1 MRPSFTLLDQA
12 LLERIVG
19 EAYDVLQ
26 LVGVLVENQQATEL
40 LLAAGCRPRGQRLLI
55 SAALIQQC
63 LKTVPRRITMY
74 DRSGRPAM
82 NLADR
87 EIHFDPGSSALNVLD
102 WPAQKERKPTT
113 RDLVDL
119 ARLTDALPHLAGQS
133 TGLVSSDMPQEIVD
147 RYRLYIAL
155 LHSSKPVITGTFSL
169 SGFTVMHELLSA
181 VRGSS
186 AALREQP
193 LAIFDCCPSPPLKWS
208 NLTCQALID
217 CARAGIPAEFVSM
230 PLTGSTAPVTLSGSL
245 VQHTAETL
253 SGIVIGQLAA
263 PGAPLIYGGSP
274 VAMDLRTGTTPM
286 GAIETMM
293 IECGYA
299 EIGRYFNM
307 PTHAYMT
314 LSDAKVLD
322 AQSGLEA
329 AMSATLAA
337 LTGIN
342 VISGPGMMDFENC
355 ISLEKLVIDHEICAM
370 VKRLTRG
377 VQARGERLAE
387 DLYGDIDAGEH
398 FLTSDNTIRYLR
410 DEFAVPS
417 DVIDRDPYRVREIKG
432 EWTIGERAHQRVLE
446 LLKNHPSQL
455 LDDRLRLELDH
466 IMLTDAKTCGVDK
479 LPEQ

>member
-1 MRPSFTLLDQA
+1 MRPSLTLLDTR

-26 LVGVLVENQQATEL
+26 HVGVLVENKQAVDL
-40 LLAAGCRPRGQRLLI
+40 LLAAGCHPRDRRLLI
-55 SAALIQQC
+55 PSALIQQC
-63 LKTVPRRITMY
+63 LNTVPGSIILY
-74 DRSGRPAM
+74 DRTGQPAM
-82 NLADR
+82 NLADS
-87 EIHFDPGSSALNVLD
+87 EIHFDPGSSALNVLE
-102 WPAQKERKPTT
+102 WPSQKERKPVS
-113 RDLVDL
+113 RDLVTL
-119 ARLTDALPHLAGQS
+119 AKLTDALPHLAGQS
-133 TGLVSSDMPQEIVD
+133 TGLVSSDTPQDIAD
-147 RYRLYIAL
+147 RYRLFIAL
-155 LHSSKPVITGTFSL
+155 LHSIKPVITGTFTL
-169 SGFTVMHELLSA
+169 SGFQVMYELLA
-181 VRGSS
+181 TVRGSA
-186 AALREQP
+186 AALREKP

-230 PLTGSTAPVTLSGSL
+230 PLTGSTAPVTLSGAL

-253 SGIVIGQLAA
+253 SGVVIAQLAA

-286 GAIETMM
+286 GAVETMM

-299 EIGRYFNM
+299 QIGKYFNM

-314 LSDAKVLD
+314 ITDAKVLD

-329 AMSATLAA
+329 GMSATLAA

-355 ISLEKLVIDHEICAM
+355 ISFEKLVIDHEICAM
-370 VKRLTRG
+370 AKRLVRG

-387 DLYGDIDAGEH
+387 DLYGDIDSGEH
-398 FLTSDNTIRYLR
+398 FLTSDTTIRFLR

-417 DVIDRDPYRVREIKG
+417 DVIDRDPYQVRQAKG
-432 EWTIGERAHQRVLE
+432 EWTIGERAHRRVLE
-446 LLKNHPSQL
+446 LLQTHTPAPLEQAVQDELYRIMQADAINHGM
-455 LDDRLRLELDH
+455 DRLPEL
-466 IMLTDAKTCGVDK
+466 
-479 LPEQ
+479 

>member
-1 MRPSFTLLDQA
+1 MRPSFAILDHV

-26 LVGVLVENQQATEL
+26 HVGVLIENQQATEL
-40 LLAAGCRPRGQRLLI
+40 LLAAGCRPHGNRLLI
-55 SAALIQQC
+55 PTALIQQC
-63 LKTVPRRITMY
+63 LKTVPERITMY
-74 DRSGRPAM
+74 KRSGQPAM

-102 WPAQKERKPTT
+102 WPAQKERKPIT
-113 RDLVDL
+113 RDLVNL
-119 ARLTDALPHLAGQS
+119 ARLTEALPHLAGQS
-133 TGLVSSDMPQEIVD
+133 TGLVSSDVPQEIVD

-155 LHSSKPVITGTFSL
+155 IHSTKPVITGTFSL
-169 SGFTVMHELLSA
+169 SGFKVMHELLSA
-181 VRGSS
+181 IRGSS
-186 AALREQP
+186 AELRERP

-230 PLTGSTAPVTLSGSL
+230 PLTGSTAPVTLTGSL

-299 EIGRYFNM
+299 EIGKYFNM

-314 LSDAKVLD
+314 ITDAKVLD

-370 VKRLTRG
+370 VQRLARG

-387 DLYGDIDAGEH
+387 DLYGDLNAGDH
-398 FLTSDNTIRYLR
+398 FLTSDNTIRFLR

-417 DVIDRDPYRVREIKG
+417 EVIDRDPYRVREAKG
-432 EWTIGERAHQRVLE
+432 EWTIGERAHRRVGE
-446 LLKNHPSQL
+446 LLKNQQTPP
-455 LDDRLRLELDH
+455 LDAHVQQELDH
-466 IMLTDAKTCGVDK
+466 IMLSDAKSFGVDR

>member
-1 MRPSFTLLDQA
+1 MRPSFALLDHA
-12 LLERIVG
+12 LLERIVS

-26 LVGVLVENQQATEL
+26 QVGVLVENPQATEL
-40 LLAAGCRPRGQRLLI
+40 LLAAGCPLRGQRILI
-55 SAALIQQC
+55 PTALVQQC
-63 LKTVPRRITMY
+63 LKTVPSRITMY
-74 DRSGRPAM
+74 DRSGQPAM
-82 NLADR
+82 NLAER

-102 WPAQKERKPTT
+102 WPSQRERKPIT
-113 RDLVDL
+113 RDLVAL

-133 TGLVSSDMPQEIVD
+133 TGLVSSDVPQEMAD

-155 LHSSKPVITGTFSL
+155 FHSAKPIITGTFSL
-169 SGFTVMHELLSA
+169 SGFKVMHDMLSA
-181 VRGSS
+181 VRGSAQS
-186 AALREQP
+186 LREQP

-230 PLTGSTAPVTLSGSL
+230 PLTGSTSPVTLSGAL
-245 VQHTAETL
+245 VQHTSETL

-274 VAMDLRTGTTPM
+274 VAMDMRTGTTPM

-299 EIGRYFNM
+299 EIGKYFNM

-314 LSDAKVLD
+314 ITDAKVLD

-370 VKRLTRG
+370 VKRLARG
-377 VQARGERLAE
+377 VQARGDRLAE

-398 FLTSDNTIRYLR
+398 FLTSEHTIRYLR

-417 DVIDRDPYRVREIKG
+417 KVIDRDPYRVREAKG
-432 EWTIGERAHQRVLE
+432 AWTIGERAHQRVIE
-446 LLKNHPSQL
+446 LLESHQPHMLEEHVGKELEAIL
-455 LDDRLRLELDH
+455 LS
-466 IMLTDAKTCGVDK
+466 DAKKYGVDK